1 MLAWQPAKPCDCHL
15 RMLRSRRSKDRMS
28 ENSEVWKENYPDWI
42 FQFQKLNNQKRSKSK
57 PSRAEALLLELRNL
71 LFSGCPALGE
81 ALDTLEDFARP
92 PEEIK
97 AAAQTVKDMLLS
109 CLAGK
114 GRIIRGWYED
124 DIWYLTRSRLHF
136 DIHCFLVKASNQIW
150 IKSPLR
156 LCIMPG

>member
-1 MLAWQPAKPCDCHL
+1 M
-15 RMLRSRRSKDRMS
+15 
-28 ENSEVWKENYPDWI
+28 
-42 FQFQKLNNQKRSKSK
+42 
-57 PSRAEALLLELRNL
+57 ELRNL

-114 GRIIRGWYED
+114 GRIIRG
-124 DIWYLTRSRLHF
+124 
-136 DIHCFLVKASNQIW
+136 
-150 IKSPLR
+150 
-156 LCIMPG
+156 